1 MSNYSSKSYG
11 VAVSLCGI
19 FGIVGIHHFY
29 IGNHLHGIFDLS
41 LLIFGVLLLIV
52 GDGLEGLGVLLLVID
67 VIHTFVIFYR
77 LITEKQKDGSGRLIV
92 ISSGRDM

>member
-1 MSNYSSKSYG
+1 MNNYSSKSYG

-41 LLIFGVLLLIV
+41 LLIFGVLFLIA
-52 GDGLEGLGVLLLVID
+52 GDGLEGLGALLLVID
-67 VIHTFVIFYR
+67 VIHTFVIFYK
-77 LITEKQKDGSGRLIV
+77 LITEKQKDGSGKLIV
-92 ISSGRDM
+92 TSSGRDR

>member
-1 MSNYSSKSYG
+1 MNKYSSKSYG

-41 LLIFGVLLLIV
+41 LLIFGLLFLFSVPPLGLLL
-52 GDGLEGLGVLLLVID
+52 LSID
-67 VIHTFVIFYR
+67 VIHTFFIFYK
-77 LITEKQKDGSGRLIV
+77 LITEKQKDGSGKLIV
-92 ISSGRDM
+92 TSSGRDM

>member
-1 MSNYSSKSYG
+1 MNKYSSKSYG

-41 LLIFGVLLLIV
+41 LLIFGLLFLFSVPPFGLLL
-52 GDGLEGLGVLLLVID
+52 LSID
-67 VIHTFVIFYR
+67 VIHTFIIFYK
-77 LITEKQKDGSGRLIV
+77 LITEKQKDGSGKLIV
-92 ISSGRDM
+92 TSSGRDK